1 MKFLLR
7 TLAVF
12 VALAVFFA
20 LGFALRDIQ
29 NGRPLSRSALNSLL
43 GKTPPRE
50 YVSPVLVFTDALN
63 KIQADYDKPV
73 ESEKLRYAGVAG
85 VVASLGDPHTMFMEP
100 KLAQE
105 FALET
110 TGNFVGVGARLSPD
124 PLGAKAVVVFE
135 DGPAYAAGL
144 RPGDVITAVDG
155 RTVVGATT
163 DEIVKRIRGE
173 EGTPVRLT
181 LVRPSSAANL
191 DVRIVRR
198 PITVPSVESRVLEGT
213 KVGYIA
219 VSSFSEPTAQQF
231 AAALDRMDLAAV
243 EGIVIDLRGNP
254 GGLLNTATDMLSQFV
269 AGKTV
274 VTMKMRGGNQEVE
287 KTRTGRL
294 RAKAYPLALLIDES
308 SASAAEIFAGV
319 LRDYGLATLVGTH
332 TYGKASVQNVFPLRD
347 ESSLK
352 VTIARYY
359 LPKGEDIG
367 RKVDP
372 DGQYLSGG
380 LKPDVEVELDV
391 EKEPILGELKSDS
404 QLQKAVEVAGRQSK
418 A

>member
-7 TLAVF
+7 TLAI
-12 VALAVFFA
+12 AIGLAAFFA

-29 NGRPLSRSALNSLL
+29 NGRPVSRRALDSLF
-43 GKTPPRE
+43 GRPAPRPT
-50 YVSPVLVFTDALN
+50 VAPTRVFADALN
-63 KIQADYDKPV
+63 KIQADYYKPV
-73 ESEKLRYAGVAG
+73 ETEKLRYAGVAG
-85 VVASLGDPHTMFMEP
+85 LVASLGDPHTMFMEP
-100 KLAQE
+100 KMAQE

-135 DGPAYAAGL
+135 DGPAYASGL
-144 RPGDVITAVDG
+144 RPGDIITAVDG
-155 RTVVGATT
+155 KTVVGSST

-181 LVRPSSAANL
+181 VVRASSAANL
-191 DVRIVRR
+191 EIRIVRR

-213 KVGYIA
+213 RVGYIA
-219 VSSFSEPTAQQF
+219 VTSFSEPTVQQF
-231 AAALDRMDLAAV
+231 TAALDRLDLAAV
-243 EGIVIDLRGNP
+243 EGLVIDLRGNP
-254 GGLLNTATDMLSQFV
+254 GGLLNTASDMLSEFV

-274 VTMKMRGGNQEVE
+274 VTMKMREGNQEVE

-294 RAKAYPLALLIDES
+294 RKKAYPLALLLDES

-332 TYGKASVQNVFPLRD
+332 SYGKASVQNVFPLRD

-380 LKPDVEVELDV
+380 LKPDFEVELDM
-391 EKEPILGELKSDS
+391 EKSPILGDLKSDN
-404 QLQKAVEVAGRQSK
+404 QLQKAVEVVQKRTQA
-418 A
+418 

>member
-1 MKFLLR
+1 MKFALR
-7 TLAVF
+7 TMMIVVGLA
-12 VALAVFFA
+12 AFFA

-29 NGRPLSRSALNSLL
+29 NGRPLSRSALNSLV
-43 GKTPPRE
+43 GHSAPRPT
-50 YVSPVLVFTDALN
+50 VAPTRVFADALN
-63 KIQADYDKPV
+63 KIQSDYYKPI

-85 VVASLGDPHTMFMEP
+85 LVASLGDPHTMFMEP

-144 RPGDVITAVDG
+144 RPGDVISAVDG

-181 LVRPSSAANL
+181 LVRPSSVANL
-191 DVRIVRR
+191 EVRIVRR

-213 KVGYIA
+213 KIGYIA

-243 EGIVIDLRGNP
+243 EGIVMDLRGNP
-254 GGLLNTATDMLSQFV
+254 GGLLNTASEMLSQFV

-274 VTMKMRGGNQEVE
+274 VTMKMREGNQEVE
-287 KTRTGRL
+287 KTRSGRL
-294 RAKAYPLALLIDES
+294 RAKSYPLALLIDES

-391 EKEPILGELKSDS
+391 EKEPILGEVKSDT
-404 QLQKAVEVAGRQSK
+404 QLQRAIEVVRRQSK